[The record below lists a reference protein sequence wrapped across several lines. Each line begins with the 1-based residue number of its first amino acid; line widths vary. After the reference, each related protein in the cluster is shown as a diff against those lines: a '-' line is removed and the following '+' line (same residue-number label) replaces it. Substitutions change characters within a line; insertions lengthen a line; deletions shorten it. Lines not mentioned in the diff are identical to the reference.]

1 MGCKNQIVPGVK
13 WLIWVNWKPQK
24 PEIKQMC
31 ATAGGPET
39 VSYLIIS
46 DHGYS
51 MLFAM
56 RSVFHWPKYIPVNA
70 FSAITTWWQKAS
82 KCLIFPWSLA
92 FTDTTPSCWPSH
104 TMAVPRAARRK
115 AWHGSPWMDKAVS
128 SRTNSIDSNL
138 PQIEGSQTDESTAR
152 FSYADTSSTMS
163 HSLVTSTFNC
173 EDKSLCICRLLLKS
187 SRLCSMASTRRS
199 CIGETSDCRSTNT
212 AVAPFGM
219 WAISFPR
226 SKTCLRLGPNHID
239 LWFNDPKARSKWLTI
254 SANLFEILQMA
265 HCLRMS
271 TNEHRQPLD
280 AAAMKRS
287 ELGFAWL

>member
-1 MGCKNQIVPGVK
+1 MAIRCYSLCGLFSTGQNTYPSMHSVQLRHGDKRRPSALSFHEVLHSPTQHHHVGQATQWQCQGQLAGKLDMDRLEWTKQFHHA
-13 WLIWVNWKPQK
+13 LIPLTVICLRSKVL
-24 PEIKQMC
+24 KQ
-31 ATAGGPET
+31 TK
-39 VSYLIIS
+39 VQQ
-46 DHGYS
+46 D
-51 MLFAM
+51 
-56 RSVFHWPKYIPVNA
+56 
-70 FSAITTWWQKAS
+70 
-82 KCLIFPWSLA
+82 
-92 FTDTTPSCWPSH
+92 
-104 TMAVPRAARRK
+104 
-115 AWHGSPWMDKAVS
+115 
-128 SRTNSIDSNL
+128 
-138 PQIEGSQTDESTAR
+138 

-173 EDKSLCICRLLLKS
+173 EDKSRCICRLLLKS

-199 CIGETSDCRSTNT
+199 CIGETSDRRSTNT

-265 HCLRMS
+265 HWLRMS

-287 ELGFAWL
+287 ELAFQWL